1 MNTSMIKSLTTF
13 YHFSCSSRRDSI
25 LQNGLMAGSNACL
38 NENPTNNLYFVRYPK
53 GVQPLYSV
61 DRDKAEFVLCMIKD
75 KCFDEFGELD
85 VWRFVN
91 SDKVI
96 QNHTIPGEYVLR
108 NAEESPVVAEW
119 SNGGRLI
126 VPPEK
131 IELISSM
138 KLPPDL
144 RHYLVINNHR
154 SRSNDLPCKD
164 KTRL

>member
-1 MNTSMIKSLTTF
+1 MIKSLTTF

-53 GVQPLYSV
+53 GVQPLYAV

-119 SNGGRLI
+119 SNGGRLR

-154 SRSNDLPCKD
+154 SRRNDLPCKD